1 MSLFLRML
9 EIMLTG
15 MLCYTYQE
23 TIRMQYRPFI
33 SRVLPYPGVGL
44 ILILI
49 SPWLSVTLLRFL
61 LLLLLLLSVLLYQDH
76 WLSHLS
82 FIASLFVSGVFVQIV
97 SSHMAFL
104 TQGTAIWLQGCLF
117 LAAAF
122 LIQLIL
128 IYYTHKQY
136 EQLYI
141 PVFSI
146 ILCIYMGISMY
157 IVHMGM
163 SASIDISIICCMQ
176 LLLLLLMRLYRTCFC
191 LEIRREKEMQALL
204 KTQRMVE
211 NRERYDRVQKEN
223 AFIMKSMHD
232 LKKHVSLLEQLEQGS
247 TAVDA
252 YRNDIVQ
259 KAEQMLNVQKTGDE
273 LIDKVLQLYHP
284 RFQEAGICFQLESD
298 VIDYSFMDSVDRV
311 VQCSVTCWIMHWKA
325 AAC

>member
-104 TQGTAIWLQGCLF
+104 TQGTAIWLQ
-117 LAAAF
+117 
-122 LIQLIL
+122 
-128 IYYTHKQY
+128 
-136 EQLYI
+136 
-141 PVFSI
+141 
-146 ILCIYMGISMY
+146 
-157 IVHMGM
+157 
-163 SASIDISIICCMQ
+163 
-176 LLLLLLMRLYRTCFC
+176 
-191 LEIRREKEMQALL
+191 
-204 KTQRMVE
+204 
-211 NRERYDRVQKEN
+211 
-223 AFIMKSMHD
+223 
-232 LKKHVSLLEQLEQGS
+232 
-247 TAVDA
+247 
-252 YRNDIVQ
+252 
-259 KAEQMLNVQKTGDE
+259 
-273 LIDKVLQLYHP
+273 
-284 RFQEAGICFQLESD
+284 
-298 VIDYSFMDSVDRV
+298 
-311 VQCSVTCWIMHWKA
+311 
-325 AAC
+325 AACFWRQPF